1 MQSNSCGHQWIIR
14 LTQQQSER
22 ALDAALIDILSQ
34 VFADNNFALYIN
46 KQFTS
51 QGRIRCSYSGGS
63 AAILNDEQAQQLVA
77 KIDAERMRIS
87 GSQGQYVYF
96 PIYHLGAVI
105 GFVQSSSDFALTH
118 DSPFVITNIL
128 NIYANQLY
136 LLYRSRLDPLTELLN
151 RQTFDSQVMD
161 IINGDGFAERR
172 DNELERQWYLAMFDI
187 DHFKRVNDTYGHVIG
202 DEVIIL
208 VARILKQSF
217 RSEDYVFR
225 YGGEE
230 FAVLLLC
237 DNKDQAM
244 QVLERLRATV
254 ADFIF
259 PQVKRLTISTGFC
272 AFDDTSMVPEL
283 VHKADLAL
291 YNAKNNGRNQVVDF
305 HSLNIPDN
313 TKGAGD
319 DDLDDDMLELF

>member
-1 MQSNSCGHQWIIR
+1 
-14 LTQQQSER
+14 
-22 ALDAALIDILSQ
+22 
-34 VFADNNFALYIN
+34 
-46 KQFTS
+46 
-51 QGRIRCSYSGGS
+51 
-63 AAILNDEQAQQLVA
+63 
-77 KIDAERMRIS
+77 
-87 GSQGQYVYF
+87 
-96 PIYHLGAVI
+96 
-105 GFVQSSSDFALTH
+105 
-118 DSPFVITNIL
+118 
-128 NIYANQLY
+128 
-136 LLYRSRLDPLTELLN
+136 
-151 RQTFDSQVMD
+151 MD

-254 ADFIF
+254 ADFTF

-272 AFDDTSMVPEL
+272 AFDNTSMVPEL
-283 VHKADLAL
+283 VHKADLAFTMRKIM
-291 YNAKNNGRNQVVDF
+291 AATKW
-305 HSLNIPDN
+305 SISCLNIPDN